1 MKLLFYGINY
11 FPELTGI
18 GKYSG
23 EMAEQFAIAG
33 HDVRVITAPPYYP
46 AWCVSKDFS
55 GSRYTRSQINGVEVF
70 RCPLWVPAKP
80 SGLKRLLHLASFA
93 LSSLPVLLA
102 QWRWKPDVVWVVEPP
117 LMCAPAAVAFA
128 HLRGAKSWLHIQDYE
143 VDAALLLGIVP
154 VLRLRIWIEAAERWL
169 MARFDRVSTISGR
182 MMKRAKTKRV
192 SDGKL
197 VLFPNWV
204 DISAISP
211 LGGLSPFRAEL
222 NIADG
227 TTVALYSGNMGNKQ
241 GLEILADAAK
251 LLAARQD
258 IQFVFCG
265 SGSGRTDLVHRC
277 AGLPNVRFLE
287 LQPMERLGD
296 LLGMADIHL
305 LPQRADAADLVMP
318 SKLTGM
324 LASGRAVVATAAAD
338 TELGQVVA
346 VDAACGL
353 IVEPEQPQAFAD
365 AIAALA
371 DNPAQRAQMGA
382 CGRRYAERE
391 LSQDVILRRFEAQ
404 LLALVNGRTV

>member
-1 MKLLFYGINY
+1 
-11 FPELTGI
+11 
-18 GKYSG
+18 
-23 EMAEQFAIAG
+23 
-33 HDVRVITAPPYYP
+33 
-46 AWCVSKDFS
+46 
-55 GSRYTRSQINGVEVF
+55 
-70 RCPLWVPAKP
+70 
-80 SGLKRLLHLASFA
+80 LKRLLHLASFA
-93 LSSLPVLLA
+93 LSSLPVLLM

-128 HLRGAKSWLHIQDYE
+128 RLRSAKSWLHIQDYE
-143 VDAALLLGIVP
+143 VDAAFLLGLIP
-154 VLRLRIWIEAAERWL
+154 VLRLRIWIKAAERWL

-182 MMKRAKTKRV
+182 MMMRANAKRV
-192 SDGKL
+192 PDGKL

-211 LGGLSPFRAEL
+211 LGGPSPFRAEL
-222 NIADG
+222 GIADG

-241 GLEILADAAK
+241 GLEILADAAR
-251 LLAARQD
+251 LLANRKD
-258 IQFVFCG
+258 IQLVFCG
-265 SGSGRTDLVHRC
+265 GGSGRADLQQRC
-277 AGLPNVRFLE
+277 VGLPNVRFLE
-287 LQPMERLGD
+287 LQPLKRLSD

-353 IVEPEQPQAFAD
+353 IVEPERPQALAD

-382 CGRRYAERE
+382 SGRRYAERE

-404 LLALVNGRTV
+404 LLALVQERVV